1 MRPRARLIS
10 FPAFCAII
18 VYMQFKRVR
27 AKLILL
33 GVWTLIGLTFAS
45 LSFFGTLAITNY
57 RTVDLVGIF
66 VWNLTAFYLWALL
79 APLIALLARRFRLDR
94 HHWARSLFLV
104 HLPASLLFPA
114 LHLCLY
120 LPLYRLAG
128 GVFTREFPTLLSL
141 FSYQLF
147 ANLPMKVSIY
157 WLILIAIN
165 AIDYYHSFLRA
176 EVKASELRTQLAQ
189 SQLRALKMQL
199 HPHFL
204 FNTLNSISALLH
216 RDPEAAD
223 QMVARLGDFL
233 RLTLENSGDQEVTL
247 EQEMA
252 FLRCYLEIEM
262 VRHDRLSV
270 ETQVEPQTLSALV
283 PNLILQPLVE
293 NAIRHGISRQSAPG
307 RLAIRAAESD
317 GRLRLE
323 VEDNGPGLALVSDGD
338 APAAPQDLLART
350 LAGGVGLANTR
361 ARLEHLYGAD
371 GRLELA
377 RATPRGMLV
386 TLDIPF
392 RVEAAHAEF
401 ADEEDAIENYK
412 PELARAV
419 DRAAG

>member
-1 MRPRARLIS
+1 MS
-10 FPAFCAII
+10 
-18 VYMQFKRVR
+18 FKRVR
-27 AKLILL
+27 TILILIA
-33 GVWTLIGLTFAS
+33 VWTLVGLTFAS
-45 LSFFGTLAITNY
+45 LSFFGTLAISDY
-57 RTVDLVGIF
+57 RRVNLVGIF

-79 APLIALLARRFRLDR
+79 APLIALLARRYRLDR
-94 HHWARSLFLV
+94 QHWPRSLFLV

-120 LPLYRLAG
+120 LPLYWLSG
-128 GVFTREFPTLLSL
+128 GVLTREFPTLLSL

-147 ANLPMKVSIY
+147 ANLPMTVSIY

-165 AIDYYHSFLRA
+165 ALDYYRSFSVA
-176 EVKASELRTQLAQ
+176 EVKASELRAQLAQ
-189 SQLRALKMQL
+189 AQLHALKMQL

-216 RDPEAAD
+216 RDAEAAD

-252 FLRCYLEIEM
+252 FLRCYLEIET

-270 ETQVEPQTLSALV
+270 ETDIEPPTLAALV

-307 RLAIRAAESD
+307 RLAIRAARSSN
-317 GRLRLE
+317 GRLRLQ
-323 VEDNGPGLALVSDGD
+323 VEDNGPGLSLVSEAD
-338 APAAPQDLLART
+338 APAPDDLLTRT
-350 LAGGVGLANTR
+350 LTGGVGLANTR

-371 GRLELA
+371 GRLTLE
-377 RATPRGMLV
+377 RATPRGMIV
-386 TLDIPF
+386 TLEIPF
-392 RVEAAHAEF
+392 QV
-401 ADEEDAIENYK
+401 EDAPADLAEEGDAVENYK
-412 PELARAV
+412 PELARI